1 MDGRAWCA
9 TVHGVTVRHNQELS
23 TFITH
28 RQIYICVCAY
38 IHTHAHISLCM
49 HVSVSVYRYSSF
61 TVGSNGHL
69 LNTQLCPALC

>member
-1 MDGRAWCA
+1 MDGGAWCA
-9 TVHGVTVRHNQELS
+9 AVHGVTVRHNQELS

-28 RQIYICVCAY
+28 RQIYIYVCIYTHTCTYKFVYACVC
-38 IHTHAHISLCM
+38 
-49 HVSVSVYRYSSF
+49 VSVYRYSSF